1 MSSGVAIPVP
11 QRYEKMTLTNIYNL
25 RNTFNFQDP
34 IEIWEVGEEVSQ
46 EARQLLSTF
55 PNVQFK
61 NTLTYDDRI
70 EYWRGYQVKGLVT
83 KYSSFDD
90 YIFCDADVVFLQNP
104 SIIQRSTDYLITGS
118 YMFRDFPFWQFK
130 NLQENGTDKWSDL
143 GYFRGRQNFIK
154 RLLPER
160 SPYFFPEWK
169 YLYDTEIPT
178 EPVQESSAETGVVY
192 INKRE
197 HADVVQTFY
206 ELNENWKETYQYTH
220 GDTAAFWLS
229 FVMNNKPFSLNPEPP
244 MWANGSPLQP
254 YNHVPFYVQKIS

>member
-11 QRYEKMTLTNIYNL
+11 QRYEKMTLTNIFNL
-25 RNTFNFQDP
+25 RNTFHFQDP
-34 IEIWEVGEEVSQ
+34 IEIWEVGEEISP
-46 EARQLLSTF
+46 EARQLFSTF
-55 PNVQFK
+55 PNVEFK
-61 NTLTYDDRI
+61 NTLSYDDRI
-70 EYWRGYQVKGLVT
+70 DYWRGYQVKGLVT

-104 SIIQRSTDYLITGS
+104 SVIQRSTEYLITGS

-130 NLQENGTDKWSDL
+130 HLQEKGADKWSDL

-154 RLLPER
+154 KLLPER
-160 SPYFFPEWK
+160 SPYFFPEWN
-169 YLYDTEIPT
+169 YLYDIEIPT

-192 INKRE
+192 INKRD
-197 HADVVQTFY
+197 HTDVVQTFY

-229 FVMNNKPFSLNPEPP
+229 FVMNKKPFSLNPEPP

-254 YNHVPFYVQKIS
+254 YKNVPFYVQKIS